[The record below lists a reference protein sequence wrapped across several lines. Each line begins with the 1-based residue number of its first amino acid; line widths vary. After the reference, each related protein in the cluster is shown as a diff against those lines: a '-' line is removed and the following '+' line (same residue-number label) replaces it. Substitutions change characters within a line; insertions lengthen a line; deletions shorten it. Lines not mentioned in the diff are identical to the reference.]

1 MENSALV
8 FFEEVCRAGRNSLS
22 GAESNNMVINGNGKA
37 EDESVSE
44 RWRFS
49 VRSNALGESNV

>member
-1 MENSALV
+1 MGNSAFV
-8 FFEEVCRAGRNSLS
+8 FFEEEYRAGRNSLS
-22 GAESNNMVINGNGKA
+22 SAESNNMVIDGNGKA

-49 VRSNALGESNV
+49 VRFNALGESNV